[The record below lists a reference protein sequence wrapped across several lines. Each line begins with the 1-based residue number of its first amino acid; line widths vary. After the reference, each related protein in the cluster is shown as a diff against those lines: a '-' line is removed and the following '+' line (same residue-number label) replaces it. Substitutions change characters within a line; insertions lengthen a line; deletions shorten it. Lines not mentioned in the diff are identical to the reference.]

1 MWNREEERRLI
12 VTGRDEA
19 YWSML
24 LQQEKAESDSV
35 VVFRGA
41 RGSCLVYD
49 GFRQVSGRAAVRR
62 PLDPAEQE
70 TWALLD
76 ECLHS
81 TKVLTVRAT
90 GYNRGGLLVRVNNL
104 QGFVPSSQINDLPR
118 QLTEEE
124 RAVQMAAYV
133 GQELHCRVIELDQD
147 RNRIILSERAATPDG
162 LQAEQLLDV
171 LQEGSLAHGRVSNIC
186 SFGAFVDLGGLEGLV
201 HISELSWRRIED
213 PSEVCALGQTVQAYV
228 LSVDKDKRRV
238 ALSLKRLQPD
248 PWQGIESRYEVGQI
262 VEGRVTNVVDFG
274 VFASIDSGIEGLVHV
289 SEMDVEPGEDPRDVI
304 HEDDTVRVR
313 ILHIDKDARRLGLSL
328 RGV

>member
-1 MWNREEERRLI
+1 MWNREEERRQS

-24 LQQEKAESDSV
+24 LQQEKQESSSV
-35 VVFRGA
+35 VVFYGA
-41 RGSCLVYD
+41 RGSCLAYD
-49 GFRQVSGRAAVRR
+49 GYRQVSARGGARRA
-62 PLDPAEQE
+62 LDPSEQE
-70 TWALLD
+70 AWALLQ

-81 TKVLTVRAT
+81 TKVLTVKAT
-90 GYNRGGLLVRVNNL
+90 GYNRGGLLVRVDNL
-104 QGFVPSSQINDLPR
+104 QGFVPSSQIKDLPR
-118 QLTEEE
+118 QLSEEQ
-124 RAVQMAAYV
+124 RAVQMATYV
-133 GQELHCRVIELDQD
+133 GHELHCRVIELDQE

-171 LQEGSLAHGRVSNIC
+171 LQEGSLAHGRISNIC
-186 SFGAFVDLGGLEGLV
+186 DFGAFVDLGGLEGLV

-213 PSEVCALGQTVQAYV
+213 PREVVRLGDPVQAYV

-248 PWQGIESRYEVGQI
+248 PWQGIEERYEVGQV

-274 VFASIDSGIEGLVHV
+274 VFASIGDGIEGLVHI
-289 SEMDVEPGEDPRDVI
+289 SEMDIEQGEDPRDLIQEGEAVK
-304 HEDDTVRVR
+304 VR
-313 ILHIDKDARRLGLSL
+313 ILHIDKDTRRLGLSL

>member
-1 MWNREEERRLI
+1 MWYREEERRLI

-24 LQQEKAESDSV
+24 LQQEKQESDNE

-41 RGSCLVYD
+41 RGSCLIYD
-49 GFRQVSGRAAVRR
+49 GYRQINGRGCMRR
-62 PLDPAEQE
+62 PLDPVEQE
-70 TWALLD
+70 TWALLE

-104 QGFVPSSQINDLPR
+104 QGFVPSSQIKDLPR

-133 GQELHCRVIELDQD
+133 GQELHCRVIELDQE

-186 SFGAFVDLGGLEGLV
+186 TFGAFVDLGGLEGLV

-213 PSEVCALGQTVQAYV
+213 PSEVCSLGQMVQAYV

-248 PWQGIESRYEVGQI
+248 PWQGIENRYEVGQI

-274 VFASIDSGIEGLVHV
+274 VFASIDAGIEGLVHV
-289 SEMDVEPGEDPRDVI
+289 SEVDVEPGCDPRNLI
-304 HEDDTVRVR
+304 REGDTVRVR
-313 ILHIDKDARRLGLSL
+313 ILHIDKETRRLGLSL

>member
-1 MWNREEERRLI
+1 MWNREDERRLI

-24 LQQEKAESDSV
+24 LQQERHESDAE
-35 VVFRGA
+35 VVFRGV
-41 RGSCLVYD
+41 RGSCLVYY
-49 GFRQVSGRAAVRR
+49 GYRQLSGRGTVRR
-62 PLDPAEQE
+62 PLDPVELE
-70 TWALLD
+70 TWALLE

-104 QGFVPSSQINDLPR
+104 QGFVPSSQIKDLPR

-124 RAVQMAAYV
+124 RAVQMASYV
-133 GQELHCRVIELDQD
+133 GQEMHCRVIELDQD

-186 SFGAFVDLGGLEGLV
+186 TFGAFVDLGGLEGLV

-213 PSEVCALGQTVQAYV
+213 PSEICTLGQKVQAYV
-228 LSVDKDKRRV
+228 LAVDKDKRRV

-248 PWQGIESRYEVGQI
+248 PWLGIEDRYEVGQI
-262 VEGRVTNVVDFG
+262 VTGGVTNVVDFG
-274 VFASIDSGIEGLVHV
+274 VFASIDDGVEGLVHV
-289 SEMDVEPGEDPRDVI
+289 SEMDLEPGGDPRDII
-304 HEDDTVRVR
+304 HEGETVRVR
-313 ILHIDKDARRLGLSL
+313 ILHIDRDSRRLGLSL

>member
-12 VTGRDEA
+12 VTTRDEA

-24 LQQEKAESDSV
+24 LQQEKHEADADL
-35 VVFRGA
+35 VFWGA
-41 RGSCLVYD
+41 RGSFLVRD
-49 GFRQVSGRAAVRR
+49 GYRQGNGRCAVRR
-62 PLDPAEQE
+62 TLDPVELE
-70 TWALLD
+70 TWALLE

-104 QGFVPSSQINDLPR
+104 QGFVPSSQIKDLPR
-118 QLTEEE
+118 QLSEEE

-171 LQEGSLAHGRVSNIC
+171 LEEGSLAHGRVSNIC
-186 SFGAFVDLGGLEGLV
+186 NFGAFIDLGGLEGLV

-213 PSEVCALGQTVQAYV
+213 PSEVCALGQMVQAYV
-228 LSVDKDKRRV
+228 LAVDKDKRRV
-238 ALSLKRLQPD
+238 ALSLKRLQLD
-248 PWQGIESRYEVGQI
+248 PWQGVEDRYEVGQI
-262 VEGRVTNVVDFG
+262 VEGKVTNVVDFG
-274 VFASIDSGIEGLVHV
+274 VFASIDDGIEGLVHM
-289 SEMDVEPGEDPRDVI
+289 SELDVDPDEDPRDRI
-304 HEDDTVRVR
+304 HEGDRVRVR
-313 ILHIDKDARRLGLSL
+313 ILHIDRDSRRLGLSL